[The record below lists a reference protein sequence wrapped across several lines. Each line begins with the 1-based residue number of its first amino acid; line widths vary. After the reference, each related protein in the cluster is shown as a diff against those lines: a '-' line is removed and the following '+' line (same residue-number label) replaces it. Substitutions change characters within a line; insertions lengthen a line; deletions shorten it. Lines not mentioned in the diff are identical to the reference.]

1 MTIARILAITAV
13 VCAAIGMTAQAEAA
27 KRKAA
32 GGSRITLI
40 GCAYIEL
47 ACGTV
52 MHFAGKI
59 YALSPPVTAYTP
71 LKVVGQKTGNV
82 GLCGVTQ
89 VQVIA
94 SKPNPKGR
102 CM

>member
-1 MTIARILAITAV
+1 MTIARIIAITAV

-52 MHFAGKI
+52 MHFAGNI

-71 LKVVGQKTGNV
+71 LKVVGQKTGK
-82 GLCGVTQ
+82 GLCGRTQ

>member
-1 MTIARILAITAV
+1 
-13 VCAAIGMTAQAEAA
+13 
-27 KRKAA
+27 
-32 GGSRITLI
+32 
-40 GCAYIEL
+40 
-47 ACGTV
+47 

-71 LKVVGQKTGNV
+71 LKVVGQTTGNV
-82 GLCGVTQ
+82 GLCGRTQ